1 MKNFKKKTR
10 TDVTVCEC
18 YLILFNLQTFI
29 LLLTDLDFAVNN
41 FDFEKLNHHENV
53 PKL

>member
-29 LLLTDLDFAVNN
+29 LLFADLDFA
-41 FDFEKLNHHENV
+41 EKLNHNENV